1 MDMEKLM
8 KYGKRFVLCLLVLA
22 FFSLQLYARGMMN
35 SRVRNVPSDISA
47 NVIQNPKKNLGALV
61 QNLTEGLGDDGLKVR
76 VIHDWICDNI
86 AYDADMYFSGKV
98 KKQDWESVL
107 KGRKALA
114 PGYVDLFN
122 KMCDLAGIESIAIK
136 GYFKGFGYGDDIPN
150 EPNHV
155 WNAVKIGSGW
165 KLVDVTLDTG
175 SLEQRTFVKR
185 YSTQWLFLEPEN
197 FLYSHLPENSSY
209 QYVDSSKLRTKEQF
223 KQEPYVPGVF
233 FEYGFRFD
241 GEVPGY
247 RTTVSGPVTYGFK
260 LTDSNVSVLGG
271 VCEKV
276 TMVKVANASWIGRSG
291 NSLSASFDVP
301 TAKEYQAFVYAC
313 RSDEETYPWFF
324 SDSEFDGNI
333 LPKAKKLAS
342 SGEISKAEL
351 KSLTDSYFKV
361 AHNRRYYLNED
372 LFDEERNENVKKVFR
387 LLKLSSKSME
397 EVLRFDIRSDGVYKG
412 YGSNVVKYPTA
423 YTEYTFC
430 KSTSLVS
437 PLSGTVKLGDS
448 VHFEIATGDYSAVA
462 VSADGGGL
470 KKLVKGGNGNYS
482 GDFTIGGDLGPKDE
496 GAVPTSISVFASKDG
511 KHYEGLWVYKVE

>member
-1 MDMEKLM
+1 M
-8 KYGKRFVLCLLVLA
+8 KYGKRFVLCLLALA
-22 FFSLQLYARGMMN
+22 LFSLQLYARGMMN
-35 SRVRNVPSDISA
+35 SRVRSVPAAISSS
-47 NVIQNPKKNLGALV
+47 VTQNPKKNLSALV

-86 AYDADMYFSGKV
+86 AYDAEMYFSGKV

-107 KGRKALA
+107 KGKKALA
-114 PGYVDLFN
+114 PGYVDLLN
-122 KMCDLAGIESIAIK
+122 KMCELAGIESISIK
-136 GYFKGFGYGDDIPN
+136 GYFKGFGYGDDVPE

-185 YSTQWLFLEPEN
+185 YSTQWLFLDPEK
-197 FLYSHLPENSSY
+197 FLYSHLPEVASY
-209 QYVDSSKLRTKEQF
+209 QYVDSSKLRTKDQF

-233 FEYGFRFD
+233 FEYGLSFD
-241 GEVPGY
+241 GEIPGY
-247 RTTVSGPVTYGFK
+247 RTTVSGPVTYGFM
-260 LTDSNVSVLGG
+260 LADPAVSVLGG

-276 TMVKVANASWIGRSG
+276 TMVKASNASWIERSG
-291 NSLSASFDVP
+291 NKLSASFDVP

-324 SDSEFDGNI
+324 SDAEFDGNI

-342 SGEISKAEL
+342 AGEISKDEL

-372 LFDEERNENVKKVFR
+372 LFDETRNENVKKIFR

-412 YGSNVVKYPTA
+412 YGLNVEKYPTA

-430 KSTSLVS
+430 KNTALVS
-437 PLSGTVKLGDS
+437 PMSGSVKLGDT
-448 VHFEIATGDYSAVA
+448 VHFEIATGEYSAVA
-462 VSADGGGL
+462 VAADGGEL
-470 KKLVKGGNGNYS
+470 KKLAKGANGNYS
-482 GDFTIGGDLGPKDE
+482 GDLTVGSDLVPKGDKDSK
-496 GAVPTSISVFASKDG
+496 PTSVSVFASKDG